1 MLALLSCP
9 SHSVRSIDQPDA
21 LLVPYQSIPTHPVPQ
36 RDKCMAILLM
46 YQCLLA
52 SEYLHYQNRA
62 FAKALPCLPLQ
73 FCSSI
78 VQRIATFVNV
88 SDSPLFYRVPLTEPI
103 IASLLMV
110 R

>member
-1 MLALLSCP
+1 MLTVLSCL

-21 LLVPYQSIPTHPVPQ
+21 LLVPDQCIPTHPVPQ
-36 RDKCMAILLM
+36 RDKCMTILLM
-46 YQCLLA
+46 YQGLLA

-62 FAKALPCLPLQ
+62 FAKALPCSPLQ

-88 SDSPLFYRVPLTEPI
+88 SVSPLFSRVPLTQPI
-103 IASLLMV
+103 MASLLMV